1 LIVQSIWTNSLVY
14 ADASKIKKCR
24 SLVPGGLAL
33 IFGGM
38 ILFNR

>member
-1 LIVQSIWTNSLVY
+1 VGSMLVGWL
-14 ADASKIKKCR
+14 SW
-24 SLVPGGLAL
+24 GLGL